1 MSKHLF
7 FKFLGCVFMLGGMM
21 GCNPDFPDGPTYSV
35 FPVDYKVKTTWRW
48 ALNMTN
54 GKNLTSDWQD
64 RTIEF
69 KKDSFKVVNKNGE
82 NIMLGLW
89 SSPTNN
95 TKLQLL
101 YNDSLELVFTINKM
115 KLNEMYLVVPKAAK
129 VNGTAVDSIRWE
141 LTTDAKRPWHD
152 FP

>member
-1 MSKHLF
+1 MFKNFF
-7 FKFLGCVFMLGGMM
+7 FKCICWFCVLAALT
-21 GCNPDFPDGPTYSV
+21 GCNPEFVDGPAYSI
-35 FPVDYKVKTTWRW
+35 FPVNYKVKTKWKW
-48 ALNMTN
+48 DLNMTN
-54 GKNLTSDWQD
+54 GVNLTSDWKD

-69 KKDSFKVVNKNGE
+69 QKDSFKVVNANGE

-115 KLNEMYLVVPKAAK
+115 KLNEMYLVVSKNAK
-129 VNGTAVDSIRWE
+129 VNGAAVDSIRWE
-141 LTTDAKRPWHD
+141 LTTDEKRPWHD